1 MRPPPQ
7 DGSSELPYLTA
18 DLPGVGGVIKQ
29 IDEDFV
35 VEEIPRYQPTGEGT
49 HTYLLIEKR
58 GLTTHAAI
66 RQIARALGKQP
77 REIGYAGLKDAR
89 GVTRQTISVE
99 HVDSQRIASLSLP
112 QITVLSAKRHTN
124 KLKLGHLAGNRFRI
138 CLRGVDSAAIEKTR
152 AVVNVLVRRGVPN
165 YFGPQ
170 RFGTRG
176 DNALIGA
183 AALRG
188 DFDEAIKLMLG
199 RPRPADPD
207 DVREARQL
215 FDDGEL
221 ADSAKRW
228 PRSCAE
234 EAHVCRAMLDT
245 DGDARKAW
253 RAVQHNLRKL
263 FVNAFQSR
271 LFNDVLARRI
281 TAIDRVEYGDV
292 AWLHRNGACFTV
304 QDALVEKPRCDA
316 FEISPTGPMFGRKM
330 KAPLGEPE
338 KIEAAVFASAGFK
351 PGADAATIRALDGTK
366 LDGARRPL
374 RVPLTDP
381 AVDEGTDGAERF
393 ISLSFSL
400 PPGAYATGVV
410 REISKTDERRSAQ

>member
-7 DGSSELPYLTA
+7 DANSDLPYLTA
-18 DLPGVGGVIKQ
+18 DLPGVGGAIKR

-35 VEEIPRYQPTGEGT
+35 VEEIPKYQPSGEGT
-49 HTYLLIEKR
+49 HTYLVIEKR

-99 HVDSQRIASLSLP
+99 HIDSQQISALSLP
-112 QITVLSAKRHTN
+112 QITVLSAKQHTN

-138 CLRGVDSAAIEKTR
+138 RLRGVDSAAIEKTR
-152 AVVNVLVRRGVPN
+152 AVVDVLVRRGVPN

-188 DFDEAIKLMLG
+188 DHDEAIKLMLG
-199 RPRPADPD
+199 RPRPSDPD
-207 DVREARQL
+207 DVHEARQL
-215 FDDGEL
+215 FDDGRLE
-221 ADSAKRW
+221 DSARCW

-234 EAHVCRAMLDT
+234 EAHVCRAMLET

-271 LFNDVLARRI
+271 LFNAVLARRI
-281 TAIDRVEYGDV
+281 TAIDRIEDGDV

-304 QDALVEKPRCDA
+304 MDALVEQPRCDA

-330 KAPLGEPE
+330 KAPLGEPAQ
-338 KIEAAVFASAGFK
+338 IEAGVLASAGFE
-351 PGADAATIRALDGTK
+351 PGTDAATICASDAAK

-374 RVPLTDP
+374 RVPLTNP
-381 AVDEGTDGAERF
+381 IMDEGTDGDERF

-410 REISKTDERRSAQ
+410 REISKTDERRRAQ